1 MYALKCVYRWGYV
14 LDHVEKA
21 YSASHITILTIALYC
36 RNLWISLENSENF
49 FSRTLWPPC
58 LTLTLTLV
66 ERKCGDWVNVCRT
79 LQLLDYVTFGL
90 SNFWIVIELPPLPLD
105 FSADFFYNF
114 RWPTKIGWC
123 PDYLD
128 FMYTKKFGRNLA
140 DKW

>member
-66 ERKCGDWVNVCRT
+66 ERKCGD
-79 LQLLDYVTFGL
+79 
-90 SNFWIVIELPPLPLD
+90 
-105 FSADFFYNF
+105 
-114 RWPTKIGWC
+114 
-123 PDYLD
+123 
-128 FMYTKKFGRNLA
+128 
-140 DKW
+140 